1 MRRIL
6 VALGLLGCVGACA
19 TAPPPAPVVMP
30 AIVAPQPVT
39 PTPVALPPATARP
52 QPPLT
57 RPETAERKSLPTVKE
72 TVDTAKVIALILAA
86 SRAAYHARGR
96 PCACPDDTMRN
107 GRRCGGNSAYSRP
120 GGARPLCY
128 PTDVSPDMLARYRST
143 GSAVAATLGR

>member
-1 MRRIL
+1 MRVNLL
-6 VALGLLGCVGACA
+6 VLGVLGCVAACA
-19 TAPPPAPVVMP
+19 STPPPAPVITP
-30 AIVAPQPVT
+30 AAITSQPVA
-39 PTPVALPPATARP
+39 PTPVALPPSAPRP
-52 QPPLT
+52 QTTTTP
-57 RPETAERKSLPTVKE
+57 AERKPLPTVKDG
-72 TVDTAKVIALILAA
+72 VDTAKIIALILAA

-128 PTDVSPDMLARYRST
+128 PTDVSADMLARYRST